1 MKLKYSK
8 LKDFKLVTGHHLLEL
23 QGQVRT
29 NNPEESIK
37 ALQTITLGLYLIDS
51 MDIQTARREFTRLS
65 QPDNEA
71 ELFDII
77 DNVDVQELL
86 DDVIQ

>member
-23 QGQVRT
+23 QGQVGT
-29 NNPEESIK
+29 DNPEESIK